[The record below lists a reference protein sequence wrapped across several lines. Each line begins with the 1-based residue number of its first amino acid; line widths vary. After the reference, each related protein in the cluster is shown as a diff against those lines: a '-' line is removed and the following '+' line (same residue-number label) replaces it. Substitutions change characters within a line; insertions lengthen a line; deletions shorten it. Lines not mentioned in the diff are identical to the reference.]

1 MKNRRSFIQK
11 IAAGLTAGVLIPAI
25 AKASPG
31 VGLSGALIHHV
42 FFWLKE
48 PGNQQARKQFEA
60 ALNKLLRVKTIRLSH
75 VGVPASTEQRDVVD
89 HTYTYSLMVVF
100 DSREDQESYQIDP
113 IHQAFVTENSHLWN
127 KVVVYDSVDV

>member
-11 IAAGLTAGVLIPAI
+11 MAAGVSAAVLAPVAVQ
-25 AKASPG
+25 ASPA

-48 PGNQQARKQFEA
+48 PGNLQHRKQFEA
-60 ALNKLLRVKTIRLSH
+60 ALKKLLGVKTIRISH
-75 VGVPASTEQRDVVD
+75 IGIPASTEQRDVVD
-89 HTYTYSLMVVF
+89 HTYTYSLMTVF
-100 DSREDQESYQIDP
+100 DSKADQESYQVDP